1 MAVKIQLRRGT
12 QTEFNSANPTL
23 LDGEVALVTDD
34 KKIII
39 GPGAYN
45 DLNAAGKFINFHTD
59 QGLGTVGGANG
70 TSEIPIKLVG
80 ASGQA
85 VAALQVLKN
94 GGSNGILEVF
104 TDNTTELVK
113 INAADG
119 AVDDISLLLKAKASQ
134 TAAVVEVQ
142 SSGATTP
149 RFQVKEEGQTLIQ
162 PDDTT
167 DPSLQIKKSSGS
179 QSNGILRVNEGGTAE
194 FQVLDAGISVAG
206 TSALDGNVTGK
217 AITTIQNGSD
227 ATDRVVIKGLDTGN
241 VIEVFE
247 NNVSQF
253 AVDATGKVV
262 ADDIEI
268 DVTGRTLTSAL
279 LLRLDEI
286 IGLTGPFT
294 FTTDTPSDSNYNGTT
309 EHLLP
314 LDVASAPHDFATKT
328 TFPNQPALTLVPI
341 SGTSASPD
349 TSGEFGT
356 GTGDTTNAY
365 LLRIPANSG
374 RMTLKITL
382 TSGSLLGENY
392 VGGEAKFYSYTAQT
406 ATASDN
412 KTQLG
417 GVVADLVFGGSTATV
432 SGSVNVA
439 NSTVEKFVAVS
450 FDADHNTGGS
460 SDPFSYTFEVSR
472 DGETVVAL

>member
-1 MAVKIQLRRGT
+1 
-12 QTEFNSANPTL
+12 
-23 LDGEVALVTDD
+23 
-34 KKIII
+34 
-39 GPGAYN
+39 
-45 DLNAAGKFINFHTD
+45 
-59 QGLGTVGGANG
+59 
-70 TSEIPIKLVG
+70 
-80 ASGQA
+80 
-85 VAALQVLKN
+85 
-94 GGSNGILEVF
+94 
-104 TDNTTELVK
+104 
-113 INAADG
+113 
-119 AVDDISLLLKAKASQ
+119 
-134 TAAVVEVQ
+134 
-142 SSGATTP
+142 P

-167 DPSLQIKKSSGS
+167 DPSLQIKKSTGS

-247 NNVSQF
+247 NDVSQF

-294 FTTDTPSDSNYNGTT
+294 FTTDTPSDSNYNGSD

-314 LDVASAPHDFATKT
+314 LDVASSSHDFASKT

-356 GTGDTTNAY
+356 GAGDTTNAY
-365 LLRIPANSG
+365 LLKIPAN
-374 RMTLKITL
+374 
-382 TSGSLLGENY
+382 
-392 VGGEAKFYSYTAQT
+392 
-406 ATASDN
+406 
-412 KTQLG
+412 
-417 GVVADLVFGGSTATV
+417 
-432 SGSVNVA
+432 
-439 NSTVEKFVAVS
+439 
-450 FDADHNTGGS
+450 
-460 SDPFSYTFEVSR
+460 
-472 DGETVVAL
+472 